1 MEATI
6 PEALLQASG
15 AELTNMPLVHL
26 MGCSYLLPHGFWK
39 SHCQRISTIAEIR
52 LPQRVRAVLKG
63 VTHRQQSIG
72 AIRGMVVRLA

>member
-26 MGCSYLLPHGFWK
+26 MGCSYLLTHGFLK
-39 SHCQRISTIAEIR
+39 GHCQRISTIAEI
-52 LPQRVRAVLKG
+52 QASSKG
-63 VTHRQQSIG
+63 YEPFSKV
-72 AIRGMVVRLA
+72 

>member
-26 MGCSYLLPHGFWK
+26 MGCSYLLTHGFWK
-39 SHCQRISTIAEIR
+39 GHCQRISTIAEI
-52 LPQRVRAVLKG
+52 QASSKG
-63 VTHRQQSIG
+63 HEPFSKV
-72 AIRGMVVRLA
+72 